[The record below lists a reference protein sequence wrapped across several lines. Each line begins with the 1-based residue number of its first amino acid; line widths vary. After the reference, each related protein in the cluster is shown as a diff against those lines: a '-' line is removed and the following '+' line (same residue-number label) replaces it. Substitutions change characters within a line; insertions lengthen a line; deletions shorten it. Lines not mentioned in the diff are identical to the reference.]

1 MLTHMLRRLAL
12 SRPSRRLS
20 AILFALTASA
30 AALVA
35 QPPATITVSGDVPRA
50 VTLTASDLA
59 GLPRTTVS
67 TTSNGIATN
76 YEGVLLGELLT
87 RAGIVLGPG
96 ARGGSLSAYVVAIA
110 SDGYQAV
117 FSVGELDPAITD
129 GRYLVAD
136 KANGEALF
144 GENGAFRLVIPGDKR
159 GARSLRML
167 STIKVVQV
175 PRS

>member
-1 MLTHMLRRLAL
+1 MPSVPAPLRHRALVLAL
-12 SRPSRRLS
+12 LLS
-20 AILFALTASA
+20 APWQLG
-30 AALVA
+30 A
-35 QPPATITVSGDVPRA
+35 QPRPAITVTGDVPRSL
-50 VTLTASDLA
+50 TLTASDLA
-59 GLPRTTVS
+59 ALPRTTVS
-67 TTSNGIATN
+67 TTSNGITTN

-96 ARGGSLSAYVVAIA
+96 ARGGSLSAYVIAIA
-110 SDGYQAV
+110 SDGYQVV

-167 STIKVVQV
+167 STVKVVQV